1 MKGNLFLKNA
11 KSLKKYEKN
20 PQHDYAADIRF
31 NIDKNINEYF
41 LNINLNKDW
50 SGNKKRSVV
59 DTKIL
64 GKTKITKQF
73 FEDRNG
79 EKITIN
85 NDYHGKLRNQNNPM
99 PGPFS
104 FKESLDKLKVWPK

>member
-1 MKGNLFLKNA
+1 MYIVRNKNFFIFFLIFGTCPILV
-11 KSLKKYEKN
+11 SLI
-20 PQHDYAADIRF
+20 Q
-31 NIDKNINEYF
+31 YF

-50 SGNKKRSVV
+50 SENKKRSVV

-64 GKTKITKQF
+64 GKAKITNQF

-104 FKESLDKLKVWPK
+104 FKESLNKLKVWPK

>member
-1 MKGNLFLKNA
+1 MMLLKWEEQ
-11 KSLKKYEKN
+11 LLL
-20 PQHDYAADIRF
+20 P
-31 NIDKNINEYF
+31 
-41 LNINLNKDW
+41 
-50 SGNKKRSVV
+50 
-59 DTKIL
+59 
-64 GKTKITKQF
+64 KITKQF

-85 NDYHGKLRNQNNPM
+85 NDYHGKLRNQNTPM